1 MIPGM
6 NNYSQGSRIE
16 IDFGITH
23 VNMTKYDMSWVSLVG
38 NCTVVQHGEQQ

>member
-23 VNMTKYDMSWVSLVG
+23 VNMTELGFTCW
-38 NCTVVQHGEQQ
+38 